1 MNTSVNAPLGT
12 EQEALNGVASIEAY
26 NFPTA
31 SGIDSLYYFI
41 QSNNAYEA
49 FYHYSIYSVVEQ
61 AKETNGGF
69 IPKGSLKIRI
79 SDIEF
84 VYYGKEQG
92 FYFFGD
98 VAGAFRVGFKDPN
111 TNRGVQDIRIQL
123 QGLGIYAMGLI
134 RLVEYINTCIL
145 KDITDPFYFV
155 TRVDLNI
162 FCQFDLGSAIVPEH
176 IATRKRKFSRVIGT
190 KNRYETLYIGKPPAR
205 LRVYDKFI
213 ELDKTSN
220 KFYFMKLYFEQYGIK
235 MKDPLWN
242 FEIEC
247 HRDFLKQYKIST
259 LDDLLCNVQTLFH
272 KCMEQVRLVDITT
285 ISEKDLEANRL
296 YKASTHPLWEYLDSS
311 YTFNAS
317 VQNTIPLE
325 RIVYAPKELTS
336 NDFIEDFRALV
347 HKYTEHAVIVNQD
360 EVREIL
366 HESRLWLTKEAKQAV
381 KPFIPIVL
389 QTDEHNYLL
398 TRNLVAVPTLPKS
411 LEHLSDT
418 QLQQLGELLTKAL
431 HQELAKDKQDIELI
445 VKHTLIVNE
454 EMQNRRAGQKEL
466 ELWQQ

>member
-1 MNTSVNAPLGT
+1 MITSVKAPLGT
-12 EQEALNGVASIEAY
+12 EQEGLNGVATVEAY

-31 SGIDSLYYFI
+31 SGTDSLYYFI
-41 QSNNAYEA
+41 QSNSAYEA
-49 FYHYSIYSVVEQ
+49 FYHYSVFSTVEQ

-69 IPKGSLKIRI
+69 IPKGSLKIII

-84 VYYGKEQG
+84 VYLGKEQG
-92 FYFFGD
+92 FYFFSD

-111 TNRGVQDIRIQL
+111 TNQGVQDIRVQL
-123 QGLGIYAMGLI
+123 QGLGIYAMGLV

-145 KDITDPFYFV
+145 KEITEPFYFV

-162 FCQFDLGSAIVPEH
+162 FCQFDLGSVIQPEQ

-190 KNRYETLYIGKPPAR
+190 KNRYETFYIGKPPAR
-205 LRVYDKFI
+205 IRIYDKFL
-213 ELDKTSN
+213 ELDKTSE
-220 KFYFMKLYFEQYGIK
+220 KFYYMKLYFEQFGIK

-259 LDDLLCNVQTLFH
+259 LDDLLANVQTLFH
-272 KCMEQVRLVDITT
+272 KCMEQVRLVDIST

-296 YKASTHPLWEYLDSS
+296 YKAQTHPLWEYLDSS
-311 YTFNAS
+311 YTFNATT
-317 VQNTIPLE
+317 QNTIPLE
-325 RIVYAPKELTS
+325 RVVYAPKELTS

-347 HKYTEHAVIVNQD
+347 HKYSEHAVIVNHD
-360 EVREIL
+360 EVRAVL
-366 HESRLWLTKEAKQAV
+366 HESRLWLTKEAKKIL

-389 QTDEHNYLL
+389 QTDERNYLL
-398 TRNLVAVPTLPKS
+398 TRNFVAVPTLPKN
-411 LEHLSDT
+411 LKHISDA
-418 QLQQLGELLTKAL
+418 QLQQLSELLTKAL

-445 VKHTLIVNE
+445 IKHAKLVNE
-454 EMQNRRAGQKEL
+454 EMQNRRVGQKEL
-466 ELWQQ
+466 ELWQV